1 MRELWT
7 LSISAFGSELMA
19 TGSMKST
26 LRTITSGVKLFYFS
40 NLQVPTSVS
49 SMWIRIIFSTLK
61 RTFQVT
67 SRTKEMQNKQRES
80 TPQLF
85 LYRHKDRNFII
96 NKMNNLDWEAND
108 DTKDLSKQDKY
119 SLEQLRAMQLV
130 AKMKE
135 SADRMGAGFVGGFI
149 SPTGERFMMSN
160 VDADDIQHHAIKMR
174 LDVLQAERQ
183 DELDTQDFWDQGK

>member
-1 MRELWT
+1 
-7 LSISAFGSELMA
+7 
-19 TGSMKST
+19 
-26 LRTITSGVKLFYFS
+26 
-40 NLQVPTSVS
+40 
-49 SMWIRIIFSTLK
+49 
-61 RTFQVT
+61 
-67 SRTKEMQNKQRES
+67 MQNKQKES

-85 LYRHKDRNFII
+85 LYRHKDRNVII

-108 DTKDLSKQDKY
+108 DTKDLSNQDKY

-160 VDADDIQHHAIKMR
+160 VDADDIQHQAIKMR
-174 LDVLQAERQ
+174 LDALQAEISE
-183 DELDTQDFWDQGK
+183 ELEDS